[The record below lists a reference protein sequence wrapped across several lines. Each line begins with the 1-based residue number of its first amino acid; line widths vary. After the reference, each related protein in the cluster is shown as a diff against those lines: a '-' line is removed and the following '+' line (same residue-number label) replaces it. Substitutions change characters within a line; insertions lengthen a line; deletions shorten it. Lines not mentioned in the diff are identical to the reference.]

1 MLTWLGAVVIAI
13 LVLMALK
20 GYKRGFIREVV
31 SFFFVFLAIAV
42 SWAINPYVNEFFMEN
57 TPVYQ
62 KIQESCEDFVI
73 AQSAQYSQEKE
84 TGGDENN
91 FIENLELPELLKKGL
106 ESNNNSE
113 VYGYLAVDSFAEYVS
128 ESLARM
134 IVNGLSFFISYL
146 LASVI
151 LRMGTYIL
159 NLLAGLP
166 VLKSA
171 NKLAGAVTGLV
182 KGILFIWTAFL
193 VLTILCS
200 SRIGKEGLALIERDV
215 FLAPL
220 YEYDIFVNFV
230 MNIFYGN

>member
-84 TGGDENN
+84 TDGDEKN

-128 ESLARM
+128 DHQFH
-134 IVNGLSFFISYL
+134 G
-146 LASVI
+146 
-151 LRMGTYIL
+151 
-159 NLLAGLP
+159 
-166 VLKSA
+166 
-171 NKLAGAVTGLV
+171 
-182 KGILFIWTAFL
+182 
-193 VLTILCS
+193 
-200 SRIGKEGLALIERDV
+200 
-215 FLAPL
+215 
-220 YEYDIFVNFV
+220 
-230 MNIFYGN
+230 